1 MRRKSLPVLF
11 ATLLF
16 SASSLAKVSLEIDG
30 IENEVK
36 DNVDAY
42 LSSVPE
48 SDYATT
54 LRFQSRLQKMIV
66 EALNALGY
74 YHPEIDFDV
83 KEIEGED
90 DTLMVHIELGE
101 VTKLEVVDIVITGEA
116 ENDPDFARVI
126 GQSGLKKG
134 EALNHGKY
142 DSLKSSLR
150 NLALQKGY
158 FNGAYVVNRLEVAPE
173 LNQAFIR
180 LHYDSGIR
188 YQFGKTSIEG
198 SQIEEGRVASLQPYK
213 EGDPY
218 LVSKVGEHNQN
229 LSNTDWFSSVF
240 VEPDLNDLD
249 GGRELPMKVTV
260 SPQSRNQFETG
271 IGYSTDVGVRGT
283 FKWKKPWINPQG
295 HSFDSSFSISEPE
308 QYVTASY
315 KIPLEDVLHEYY
327 QVQYGLKKVDNRDTD
342 SLESNLSLERHWL
355 VDSGWHRTMFVRYL
369 IESYEQG
376 VLDDVGQFVLPGFT
390 FSRTR
395 TKARGT
401 LITWGD
407 KQSVTIE
414 YGSSAFVSETN
425 VVRLLASTSWI
436 RSVGENH
443 RGVFRLGGGA
453 NFVEDFDKLSPSL
466 RFFAGGDN
474 NLRGYEYESI
484 SPLDSSGALAGA
496 KYMATG
502 AVEYQYRLTGNWW
515 GAVFID
521 GGDAFDYTP
530 EWKTGTGFGIRWVSP
545 VGPIRLDFAWGLDA
559 DPGDQ
564 FRVHFSLG
572 PEL

>member
-11 ATLLF
+11 AALLF
-16 SASSLAKVSLEIDG
+16 SAASFAKVSLEIDG
-30 IENEVK
+30 LEKELK

-42 LSSVPE
+42 LSSIPE
-48 SDYATT
+48 SDYSTQ
-54 LRFQSRLQKMIV
+54 LRFQSRLQKNIV

-74 YHPEIDFDV
+74 YHPEIDFEV
-83 KEIEGED
+83 KESGD
-90 DTLMVHIELGE
+90 VLAVHVDAGE
-101 VTKLEVVDIVITGEA
+101 VTRLELVDIVITGEA
-116 ENDPDFARVI
+116 ENDPDFIRVI
-126 GQSGLKKG
+126 SQSGLKQG
-134 EALNHGKY
+134 EPLNHGQY

-158 FNGAYVVNRLEVAPE
+158 FNGTYIASRLEVAPE
-173 LNQAFIR
+173 LNQAFVR

-188 YQFGKTSIEG
+188 YQFGATSVEG
-198 SQIEEGRVASLQPYK
+198 SQIDENRVASLQPYK

-229 LSNTDWFSSVF
+229 LSSTEWFSSVF
-240 VEPDLNDLD
+240 VEPDLNNLD
-249 GGRELPMKVTV
+249 GGRELPMKVSV
-260 SPQSRNQFETG
+260 APQARNKFETG
-271 IGYSTDVGVRGT
+271 LGYSTDVGPRGT
-283 FKWKKPWINPQG
+283 FKWKKPWINSRG

-308 QYVTASY
+308 QYITAGY

-327 QVQYGLKKVDNRDTD
+327 RVQYGLKKVDNRDTQ
-342 SLESNLSLERHWL
+342 SLESNLSVERHWL

-395 TKARGT
+395 ARNSGS

-407 KQSVTIE
+407 KQTVTIE
-414 YGSSAFVSETN
+414 YGSDSFVSETN
-425 VVRLLASTSWI
+425 VVRVLAGTSWI
-436 RSVGENH
+436 RTAGENH
-443 RGVFRLGGGA
+443 RGVFRMGGGA
-453 NFVEDFDKLSPSL
+453 NFVEDFDKLPPSL

-484 SPLDSSGALAGA
+484 SPRDSSGALAGA

-502 AVEYQYRLTGNWW
+502 SVEYQYRLAGNWW
-515 GAVFID
+515 GAVFVD

-530 EWKTGTGFGIRWVSP
+530 RWKTGTGFGVRWVSP
-545 VGPIRLDFAWGLDA
+545 VGPLRLDFAWGLES
-559 DPGDQ
+559 DPGER
-564 FRVHFSLG
+564 FRIHFSLG

>member
-1 MRRKSLPVLF
+1 MRRQSLPVLF
-11 ATLLF
+11 TALLF
-16 SASSLAKVSLEIDG
+16 SASSLASTSLEIDG
-30 IENEVK
+30 IEKEVK

-42 LSSVPE
+42 LSSVPKT
-48 SDYATT
+48 DYATT

-74 YHPEIDFDV
+74 YHPEIDFEVQQTEGQDDV
-83 KEIEGED
+83 
-90 DTLMVHIELGE
+90 LMAHIKPGP
-101 VTKLEVVDIVITGEA
+101 VTKLELVDIVITGEA
-116 ENDPDFARVI
+116 ENDPDFIRVI
-126 GQSGLKKG
+126 RESGLKQG
-134 EALNHGKY
+134 EVLNHGKY

-158 FNGAYVVNRLEVAPE
+158 FNGSYIVNRLEVAPE
-173 LNQAFIR
+173 LNQAFVR
-180 LHYDSGIR
+180 LHYESGVR
-188 YQFGKTSIEG
+188 YQFGKTRIEG
-198 SQIEEGRVASLQPYK
+198 SQIDENRVASLQPYAQ
-213 EGDPY
+213 GDPY
-218 LVSKVGEHNQN
+218 LASKVGEHNQN

-240 VEPDLNDLD
+240 VEPDLDHLD
-249 GGRELPMKVTV
+249 DSRELPMKVSL
-260 SPQSRNQFETG
+260 SPQARNQFETG

-283 FKWKKPWINPQG
+283 FKWKKPWINSRG

-308 QYVTASY
+308 QYITSRY

-327 QVQYGLKKVDNRDTD
+327 QIQYGLKKVDNRDTQ
-342 SLESNLSLERHWL
+342 SLESNLALERHWL

-376 VLDDVGQFVLPGFT
+376 ILDDVGQFVLPGFT

-395 TKARGT
+395 TRAKGS

-414 YGSSAFVSETN
+414 YGSSSLASETN

-436 RSVGENH
+436 RSAGENH

-453 NFVEDFDKLSPSL
+453 NFAEEFDKLSPSL

-484 SPLDSSGALAGA
+484 SPRDSSGALAGA
-496 KYMATG
+496 KYMTTG
-502 AVEYQYRLTGNWW
+502 SIEYQYRLTGNWW

-521 GGDAFDYTP
+521 GGDAFNYTP

-545 VGPIRLDFAWGLDA
+545 VGPVSLDFAWGLDS
-559 DPGDQ
+559 DPGEQ

>member
-11 ATLLF
+11 AALLF
-16 SASSLAKVSLEIDG
+16 SAASFAKVSLEIDG
-30 IENEVK
+30 LEKELK

-42 LSSVPE
+42 LSSIPE
-48 SDYATT
+48 SDYSTQ
-54 LRFQSRLQKMIV
+54 LRFQSRLQKNIV

-74 YHPEIDFDV
+74 YHPKIDFEV
-83 KEIEGED
+83 KESGEV
-90 DTLMVHIELGE
+90 LAVHVDAGE
-101 VTKLEVVDIVITGEA
+101 VTRLELVDIVITGEA
-116 ENDPDFARVI
+116 EKDPDFIRVI
-126 GQSGLKKG
+126 RQSGLKQG
-134 EALNHGKY
+134 EPLNHGKY

-158 FNGAYVVNRLEVAPE
+158 FNGTYIASRLEVAPE
-173 LNQAFIR
+173 LNQAFVR

-188 YQFGKTSIEG
+188 YQFGATSVEG
-198 SQIEEGRVASLQPYK
+198 SQIDENRVASLQPYK

-218 LVSKVGEHNQN
+218 LVSKVGEYNQN
-229 LSNTDWFSSVF
+229 LSSTEWFSSVF
-240 VEPDLNDLD
+240 VEPDLNNLD
-249 GGRELPMKVTV
+249 GGRELPMRV
-260 SPQSRNQFETG
+260 SVAPQARNKFETG
-271 IGYSTDVGVRGT
+271 LGYSTDVGPRGT
-283 FKWKKPWINPQG
+283 FKWKKPWINSRG

-308 QYVTASY
+308 QYITAGY

-327 QVQYGLKKVDNRDTD
+327 RVQYGLKKVDNRDTQ
-342 SLESNLSLERHWL
+342 SLESNLSVERHWL

-395 TKARGT
+395 ARNSGS

-407 KQSVTIE
+407 KQTVTIE
-414 YGSSAFVSETN
+414 YGSDSFVSETN
-425 VVRLLASTSWI
+425 VVRVLAGTSWI
-436 RSVGENH
+436 RTAGENH
-443 RGVFRLGGGA
+443 RGVFRMGGGA
-453 NFVEDFDKLSPSL
+453 NFVDDFDKLPPSL

-474 NLRGYEYESI
+474 NLRGYDYESI
-484 SPLDSSGALAGA
+484 SPRDSSGALAGA

-502 AVEYQYRLTGNWW
+502 SVEYQYRLAGNWW
-515 GAVFID
+515 GAVFVD

-530 EWKTGTGFGIRWVSP
+530 RWKTGTGFGVRWVSP
-545 VGPIRLDFAWGLDA
+545 VGPLRLDFAWGLESDSSER
-559 DPGDQ
+559 
-564 FRVHFSLG
+564 FRIHFSLG

>member
-11 ATLLF
+11 AALLF
-16 SASSLAKVSLEIDG
+16 SAASFAKVSLEIDG
-30 IENEVK
+30 LEKELK

-42 LSSVPE
+42 ISSIPE
-48 SDYATT
+48 SDYSTQ
-54 LRFQSRLQKMIV
+54 LRFQSRLQKNIV

-74 YHPEIDFDV
+74 YHPKIDFEV
-83 KEIEGED
+83 KESGD
-90 DTLMVHIELGE
+90 VLAVHVDAGE
-101 VTKLEVVDIVITGEA
+101 VTRLELVDIVITGEA
-116 ENDPDFARVI
+116 ENDPDFIRVI
-126 GQSGLKKG
+126 GQSGLKQG
-134 EALNHGKY
+134 EPLNHGKY

-158 FNGAYVVNRLEVAPE
+158 FNGNYITSRLEVAPE

-180 LHYDSGIR
+180 IHYDSGIR
-188 YQFGKTSIEG
+188 YQFGATSVEG
-198 SQIEEGRVASLQPYK
+198 SQIDENRVASLQPYK

-229 LSNTDWFSSVF
+229 LSSTEWFSSVF
-240 VEPDLNDLD
+240 VEPDLNNLD
-249 GGRELPMKVTV
+249 GGRELPMRV
-260 SPQSRNQFETG
+260 SVAPQARNKFETG
-271 IGYSTDVGVRGT
+271 LGYSTDVGPRGT
-283 FKWKKPWINPQG
+283 FKWKKPWINSRG

-308 QYVTASY
+308 QYITAGY

-327 QVQYGLKKVDNRDTD
+327 RVQYGLKKVDNRDTQ
-342 SLESNLSLERHWL
+342 SLESNLSVERHWL

-395 TKARGT
+395 ARNSGS

-407 KQSVTIE
+407 KQTVTIE
-414 YGSSAFVSETN
+414 YGSDSFVSETN
-425 VVRLLASTSWI
+425 VVRVLAGTSWI
-436 RSVGENH
+436 RTAGENH
-443 RGVFRLGGGA
+443 RGVFRMGGGA
-453 NFVEDFDKLSPSL
+453 NFVEDFDKLPPSL

-484 SPLDSSGALAGA
+484 SPRDSSGALAGA

-502 AVEYQYRLTGNWW
+502 SVEYQYRLAGNWW
-515 GAVFID
+515 GAVFVD

-530 EWKTGTGFGIRWVSP
+530 RWKTGTGFGVRWVSP
-545 VGPIRLDFAWGLDA
+545 VGPLRLDFAWGLES
-559 DPGDQ
+559 DPGER
-564 FRVHFSLG
+564 FRIHFSLG

>member
-11 ATLLF
+11 VALLF
-16 SASSLAKVSLEIDG
+16 SASSLAKVNLEIDG
-30 IENEVK
+30 IEKEVK

-42 LSSVPE
+42 LSSIPE
-48 SDYATT
+48 ADYSTT

-74 YHPEIDFDV
+74 YHSEISFEV
-83 KEIEGED
+83 KEVEGKD
-90 DTLMVHIELGE
+90 DVLSVDITLGE
-101 VTKLEVVDIVITGEA
+101 VTQLEVVDIVISGEA
-116 ENDPDFARVI
+116 ENDPDFLKLIA
-126 GQSGLKKG
+126 QSGLRRG

-158 FNGAYVVNRLEVAPE
+158 FNGSYTVSRLEVAPE
-173 LNQAFIR
+173 LNQAFVR

-188 YQFGKTSIEG
+188 YQFGKTTIEG
-198 SQIEEGRVASLQPYK
+198 SQIDENRVASLQPYK

-240 VEPDLNDLD
+240 VEPDLNNLD
-249 GGRELPMKVTV
+249 GGRELPMKVSL
-260 SPQSRNQFETG
+260 SPQARNQFETG

-283 FKWKKPWINPQG
+283 FKWKKPWINSRG

-308 QYVTASY
+308 QYITSSY

-327 QVQYGLKKVDNRDTD
+327 QIQYGLKKVDNRDTQ

-355 VDSGWHRTMFVRYL
+355 VDSGWHRTMFIRYL
-369 IESYEQG
+369 LESYEQG

-395 TKARGT
+395 TRTRGS

-414 YGSSAFVSETN
+414 YGTSSFVSETN

-443 RGVFRLGGGA
+443 RGVFRMGGGA

-484 SPLDSSGALAGA
+484 SPRDSSGALAGA

-521 GGDAFDYTP
+521 GGDAFNYTP
-530 EWKTGTGFGIRWVSP
+530 EWKTGTGFGVRWVSP
-545 VGPIRLDFAWGLDA
+545 VGPIRLDFAWGLDS
-559 DPGDQ
+559 DPSER